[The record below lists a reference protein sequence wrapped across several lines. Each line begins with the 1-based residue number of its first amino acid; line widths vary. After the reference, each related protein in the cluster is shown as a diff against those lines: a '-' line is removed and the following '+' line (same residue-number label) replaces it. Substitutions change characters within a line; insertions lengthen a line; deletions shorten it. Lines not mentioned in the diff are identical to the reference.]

1 MRKTFLYGLSVAVF
15 SFAATFSTDAT
26 AFPGYACTAAN
37 DGEIT
42 ATERY
47 TVNGGY
53 VQTIWECIAGSGWS
67 RIARCDSNG
76 CIYY

>member
-1 MRKTFLYGLSVAVF
+1 MRKTILYGLSVAVF

-42 ATERY
+42 VTEY
-47 TVNGGY
+47 YDINGGY
-53 VQTIWECIAGSGWS
+53 VQTIWGCNAGSGWF